1 MKDKRSKRNTKQF
14 RKKVAERQA
23 KARRKRLLKDAVIKY
38 NPVTGTQEMTEYKNL
53 ERNFFL
59 HNLTVAELR
68 DRTSVP
74 DEKPSKQFNNEKQLE
89 LF

>member
-1 MKDKRSKRNTKQF
+1 MKDKRSKRKTKQF

-59 HNLTVAELR
+59 HNPTVAELR
-68 DRTSVP
+68 ERTSVP
-74 DEKPSKQFNNEKQLE
+74 DEKPSKQFTNEKQL
-89 LF
+89 

>member
-1 MKDKRSKRNTKQF
+1 MKYKRTKRNTKQF

-59 HNLTVAELR
+59 HNPTVAELR
-68 DRTSVP
+68 ERTSVP
-74 DEKPSKQFNNEKQLE
+74 DEKPSKQFTNEKQLE

>member
-1 MKDKRSKRNTKQF
+1 MKDKRSQRNTKQF

-23 KARRKRLLKDAVIKY
+23 KARRSRLPKDSVIKY
-38 NPVTGTQEMTEYKNL
+38 NPVTGIQESSEYKNL

-59 HNLTVAELR
+59 HNPTVAELR

-74 DEKPSKQFNNEKQLE
+74 DENLNKHFSNEKQLE

>member
-1 MKDKRSKRNTKQF
+1 MKDKRSKRKTKQF

-23 KARRKRLLKDAVIKY
+23 KARRKRLLK
-38 NPVTGTQEMTEYKNL
+38 NM

-59 HNLTVAELR
+59 HNPTVAELR

-74 DEKPSKQFNNEKQLE
+74 DEKPSKQFTNEKQLE

>member
-1 MKDKRSKRNTKQF
+1 MKYKRTKRNTKQF

-59 HNLTVAELR
+59 HNPTVAELR
-68 DRTSVP
+68 ERTSVP
-74 DEKPSKQFNNEKQLE
+74 DEKPSKQFTNEKQLE
-89 LF
+89 LL

>member
-23 KARRKRLLKDAVIKY
+23 KARRRRLPKDSVIKY
-38 NPVTGTQEMTEYKNL
+38 NPVTGTQESSEDKNL

-59 HNLTVAELR
+59 HAPTVAELR

-74 DEKPSKQFNNEKQLE
+74 DEKPSKQFTNEKQLE

>member
-1 MKDKRSKRNTKQF
+1 MKYKRSKRNTKQF
-14 RKKVAERQA
+14 RKKVAQRQA
-23 KARRKRLLKDAVIKY
+23 QARRRRLPKDSVIKY
-38 NPVTGTQEMTEYKNL
+38 NPVTGTQESSEYKNL

-59 HNLTVAELR
+59 HNPTVAELR

-74 DEKPSKQFNNEKQLE
+74 DEKPNKHFSNELQLE